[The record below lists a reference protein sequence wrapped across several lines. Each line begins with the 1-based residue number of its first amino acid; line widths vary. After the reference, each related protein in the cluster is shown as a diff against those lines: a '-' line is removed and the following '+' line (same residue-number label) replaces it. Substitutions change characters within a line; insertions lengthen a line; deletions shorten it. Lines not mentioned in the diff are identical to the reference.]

1 MRKLKLYRWIATGT
15 IAAALS
21 ACGGGGDSAPA
32 AAAATAAA
40 PAVDPAA
47 VTSLS
52 TALNSGLAALASY
65 AGLQSSAFV
74 DLFASSFLDAG
85 YTKAQLQANLAQDAT
100 ALTVSPDISSFPVIS
115 LSDATVSNCDVNNI
129 CTLTATL
136 NNKDADTTSA
146 PFTTQ
151 VLYSN
156 GKYLLL
162 GDQKS
167 S

>member
-1 MRKLKLYRWIATGT
+1 MSKLKLYRWIATGT

-32 AAAATAAA
+32 AAATA

-65 AGLQSSAFV
+65 AGLQSSAFL

-100 ALTVSPDISSFPVIS
+100 ALTVSPDISSFPAIS
-115 LSDATVSNCDVNNI
+115 LSDATVSNCNVNNI

-146 PFTTQ
+146 TFTTQ